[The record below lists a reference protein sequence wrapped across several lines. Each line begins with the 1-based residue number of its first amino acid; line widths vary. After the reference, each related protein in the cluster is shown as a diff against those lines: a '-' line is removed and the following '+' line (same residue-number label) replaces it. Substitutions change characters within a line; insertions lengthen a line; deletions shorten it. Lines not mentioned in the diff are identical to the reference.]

1 MVASSVIS
9 HPRTSRKWLEVHCWV
24 IGSQRHQN
32 VECGG
37 ASRGGAEK
45 SATLTRRLCPPRS
58 VIEGN
63 NYRALVLFPFQY
75 NGQVRVTLDAGPLG
89 PGEEVSKIA
98 AEMTIDKFEAMVSE
112 CIAPS
117 KFKVLEHTWLTCY
130 GINERRAPTFQHQGR
145 IFLTGDAAH
154 VHSPAGGQGMN
165 TGLQDASNLAWKLA
179 LVLRRVAPASLL
191 DTYTLE
197 RELMADHAI
206 KISSEL
212 FDRSSTKNL
221 VQRTIKRTMLT
232 ILPYIIPRYT
242 ETSPAVSMIHLR
254 YHENAINQR
263 HATQAL
269 PAAHYQVG
277 VRAADGVIIPTASMG
292 AIAATSDGEQQ
303 QQQVTTVRLHQV
315 LVGTGVFHILVF
327 ASDLLEHDTE
337 LSSSRGHEL
346 SRNIEHHLKNWRA
359 KWFLTS
365 LRADDGH
372 GNVEVKDVFQVHVL
386 ASKASSAIV
395 QGWNHAKP
403 PADGRLYLESD
414 MKKPVH
420 AKYGVPPF
428 SSTFA
433 WATGAIVVLRPD
445 SYVGYR
451 VLGIEEAAWNDVDG
465 YLESILTTNLLSPPS
480 SP

>member
-191 DTYTLE
+191 DTYTP
-197 RELMADHAI
+197 I
-206 KISSEL
+206 
-212 FDRSSTKNL
+212 
-221 VQRTIKRTMLT
+221 RT
-232 ILPYIIPRYT
+232 
-242 ETSPAVSMIHLR
+242 
-254 YHENAINQR
+254 N
-263 HATQAL
+263 
-269 PAAHYQVG
+269 G
-277 VRAADGVIIPTASMG
+277 
-292 AIAATSDGEQQ
+292 
-303 QQQVTTVRLHQV
+303 
-315 LVGTGVFHILVF
+315 
-327 ASDLLEHDTE
+327 
-337 LSSSRGHEL
+337 
-346 SRNIEHHLKNWRA
+346 
-359 KWFLTS
+359 
-365 LRADDGH
+365 
-372 GNVEVKDVFQVHVL
+372 
-386 ASKASSAIV
+386 
-395 QGWNHAKP
+395 
-403 PADGRLYLESD
+403 
-414 MKKPVH
+414 
-420 AKYGVPPF
+420 
-428 SSTFA
+428 
-433 WATGAIVVLRPD
+433 
-445 SYVGYR
+445 
-451 VLGIEEAAWNDVDG
+451 
-465 YLESILTTNLLSPPS
+465 
-480 SP
+480 